1 MNSSSAL
8 WSAFPLRALQERKD
22 AGERIAMVSLYDAPS
37 ARICCEAGADI
48 LLVGD
53 SLGNVLL
60 GFESTL
66 PVSLE
71 DMRRHTGAV
80 VRGARASSRPQVPVV
95 ADMPF
100 GSCYGGRGSVAR
112 AGAALMREGAHA
124 LKVEGA
130 GKHALR
136 AMGLLLEMGA
146 PIVGHIGFTPQSGG
160 RFKRITQ
167 GRGEAEAQAL
177 LEDALRLEERGAV
190 AIVLE
195 AVAHEAA
202 AAITSRLGIPTIG
215 IGAGSSCDGQVL
227 VWNDLI
233 GLTPQPP
240 PFARAFANASQV
252 LEQAAGDYVCAV
264 HARSFPEPGPKSQK

>member
-1 MNSSSAL
+1 M
-8 WSAFPLRALQERKD
+8 RVLQERKD
-22 AGERIAMVSLYDAPS
+22 AGQSIAMVSLYDAAS
-37 ARICCEAGADI
+37 AQICCDAGADV

-80 VRGARASSRPQVPVV
+80 ARGARGSGRPLVPVV

-100 GSCYGGRGSVAR
+100 ASYHGGRSSIAG

-130 GKHALR
+130 GPHTLR
-136 AMGLLLEMGA
+136 AVGLLIEMGA
-146 PIVGHIGFTPQSGG
+146 PIVGHIGFTPQSSG
-160 RFKRITQ
+160 RFKSITQ
-167 GRGEAEAQAL
+167 GRDEISAQSL
-177 LEDALRLEERGAV
+177 LEDALRLEEAGTS

-195 AVAHEAA
+195 AVAHQAA
-202 AAITSRLGIPTIG
+202 GAITARLSIPTIG
-215 IGAGSSCDGQVL
+215 IGAGAACDGQVL

-233 GLTPQPP
+233 GLTEQPP
-240 PFARAFANASQV
+240 PFARAFAQARQV
-252 LEQAAGDYVCAV
+252 LEGAAHDYVCAV
-264 HARSFPEPGPKSQK
+264 HDHSFPKPK